1 MTYAINTSSLK
12 AHALVCELL
21 AAICI
26 VSSKDGHKAVLAAL
40 SDFRVVHDENFRF
53 ETLLSSLRIPGVDGG
68 TGSDLFSGH
77 DEDGV
82 WEARVAVM
90 ALINAITNSPENLE
104 DRVVL
109 REELSRRGLNEL
121 IVVSNDLEYH
131 KFPRKSS
138 FLGSAIHRTS
148 GFAINTTQPLCG
160 RKIRGRRR
168 RARAA
173 ATETS
178 ADDTGF

>member
-12 AHALVCELL
+12 VHALVCELL

-68 TGSDLFSGH
+68 AGSGLFSGH

-90 ALINAITNSPENLE
+90 ALVNAITNCPENLE

-121 IVVSNDLEYH
+121 IVVSYYPEYR
-131 KFPRKSS
+131 KFLWNSS

-148 GFAINTTQPLCG
+148 RFAIDTTQPLYG
-160 RKIRGRRR
+160 RKIRG
-168 RARAA
+168 
-173 ATETS
+173 
-178 ADDTGF
+178 